1 MTVDPKNPLTLA
13 RFVGREVV
21 ATRSFDTHV
30 FPSLAAS
37 LDRARDTK
45 RYARAVILDG
55 PALRDVLGVAVP
67 EVQVSAVTNDSRAV
81 SPGTAY
87 VAIKGFTTDGAQF
100 VPQALE
106 QGATLIVADHPIDGA
121 PTAVVPDTRAALARV
136 AVAVNGDPSKDL
148 TVYGI
153 TGTNGKTTSSY
164 VLHGILTGAY
174 GAAKTGLLSTAEII
188 VGRDCQPAV
197 RTTGEAPLVQG
208 TLARMRDEGV
218 RYVVLETSSHG
229 IALQR
234 VTGTHYAAA
243 LFTNLSR
250 DHLDFHPTMED
261 YYLTKRRLFEWTDGP
276 KLANADDEYGAR
288 LAAEIPGTLRFGTA
302 SDADYR
308 ALGVVQTGA
317 GTDFTLRTPTLELP
331 LHMPLLGDYN
341 VLNVTGAAAV
351 ALETGMD
358 PDRLQRA
365 VAEMPQVPGRFERVP
380 NDRGIEIIVDYAHTD
395 VGLAAV
401 LDVARAVTHGRV
413 IVVYGAAGRRDPAK
427 RPKMGVVASDKA
439 DIGIITTDDS
449 YDESPET
456 IAAEVK
462 AGAPEHEVILDRRS
476 AIQKALDYARPGDL
490 VLLAGKGHERVQH
503 LPDGDVD
510 FHDATVATELLLDRG

>member
-1 MTVDPKNPLTLA
+1 M
-13 RFVGREVV
+13 
-21 ATRSFDTHV
+21 
-30 FPSLAAS
+30 
-37 LDRARDTK
+37 
-45 RYARAVILDG
+45 ILDG
-55 PALRDVLGVAVP
+55 SALRDVLGVEVP

-81 SPGTAY
+81 SPGSAY
-87 VAIKGFTTDGAQF
+87 VAIKGFTTDGARF

-121 PTAVVPDTRAALARV
+121 PTAVVPDTRAAMARL

-164 VLHGILTGAY
+164 VLHGILSSAY

-188 VGRDCQPAV
+188 VGTERRPAV

-218 RYVVLETSSHG
+218 QYVVLETSSHG

-234 VTGTHYAAA
+234 VAGTHYAAA

-276 KLANADDEYGAR
+276 KLANSDDPYGAR
-288 LAAEIPGTLRFGTA
+288 LADEVSGTLRFGTTTA
-302 SDADYR
+302 ADYQ
-308 ALGVVQTGA
+308 AVAIEQTSA
-317 GTDFTLRTPTLELP
+317 GTDFVLRTPTMELP

-341 VLNVTGAAAV
+341 VLNVTGAAAI

-358 PDRLQRA
+358 PDILQRA
-365 VAEMPQVPGRFERVP
+365 VADIPQVPGRFERVP
-380 NDRGIEIIVDYAHTD
+380 NDKGFEVIVDYAHTD

-401 LDVARAVTHGRV
+401 LDVARAVTEGRV

-427 RPKMGVVASDKA
+427 RPKMGAVATQKA

-449 YDESPET
+449 YDESPEA

-462 AGAPEHEVILDRRS
+462 AGAPDHEVILDRRE
-476 AIQKALDYARPGDL
+476 AIERALATAKSGDL
-490 VLLAGKGHERVQH
+490 VLIAGKGHERVQH
-503 LPDGDVD
+503 LPDGDID
-510 FHDATVATELLLDRG
+510 FHDATVAAELLSERG

>member
-1 MTVDPKNPLTLA
+1 M
-13 RFVGREVV
+13 
-21 ATRSFDTHV
+21 
-30 FPSLAAS
+30 
-37 LDRARDTK
+37 
-45 RYARAVILDG
+45 ILDG
-55 PALRDVLGVAVP
+55 PALRDVLGVDVP

-81 SPGTAY
+81 SPGSAY
-87 VAIKGFTTDGAQF
+87 VAIKGFITDGARF

-121 PTAVVPDTRAALARV
+121 PTAVVPDTRAAMAKL
-136 AVAVNGDPSKDL
+136 AVAVNGDPSQDL

-164 VLHGILTGAY
+164 VLHGILSGAY
-174 GAAKTGLLSTAEII
+174 DAARTGLLSTAEII
-188 VGRDCQPAV
+188 VGTERRPAE

-218 RYVVLETSSHG
+218 QYVVLETSSHG

-234 VTGTHYAAA
+234 VAGTHYTAA

-261 YYLTKRRLFEWTDGP
+261 YYLTKRRLFEWTAGP
-276 KLANADDEYGAR
+276 KLANSDDLYGAR
-288 LAAEIPGTLRFGTA
+288 LADEVSGTLRFGTT
-302 SDADYR
+302 SDADYQ
-308 ALGVVQTGA
+308 AVAIEQTAA
-317 GTDFTLRTPTLELP
+317 GTDFVLRTPTMELP

-341 VLNVTGAAAV
+341 VLNVTGAAAI

-358 PDRLQRA
+358 PDILQRA
-365 VAEMPQVPGRFERVP
+365 VADIPQVPGRFERVH
-380 NDRGIEIIVDYAHTD
+380 NDKGLEVIVDYAHTD

-401 LDVARAVTHGRV
+401 LDVARAVTDGRV

-427 RPKMGVVASDKA
+427 RPKMGAVATQKA

-449 YDESPET
+449 YDESPEA
-456 IAAEVK
+456 IAAEIK
-462 AGAPEHEVILDRRS
+462 GGAPDHEVILDRRE
-476 AIQKALDYARPGDL
+476 AIAKAMSIAKPGDL
-490 VLLAGKGHERVQH
+490 VLIAGKGHERVQH
-503 LPDGDVD
+503 LPDGDID
-510 FHDATVATELLLDRG
+510 FHDATVAAELLSERG

>member
-1 MTVDPKNPLTLA
+1 MA
-13 RFVGREVV
+13 RE
-21 ATRSFDTHV
+21 A
-30 FPSLAAS
+30 
-37 LDRARDTK
+37 K

-55 PALRDVLGVAVP
+55 KALHDVLGVAVP
-67 EVQVSAVTNDSRAV
+67 EAQVSAVTNDSRAV
-81 SPGTAY
+81 GPGSAY
-87 VAIKGFTTDGAQF
+87 VAINGFTTDGARF

-106 QGATLIVADHPIDGA
+106 QGATLIVADHPIQGA
-121 PTAVVPDTRAALARV
+121 PTAVVPDTRAAMARL
-136 AVAVNGDPSKDL
+136 AVAVNGDPSRDL

-188 VGRDCQPAV
+188 VGNDRKPAV

-208 TLARMRDEGV
+208 TLARMREEGV

-234 VTGTHYAAA
+234 VAGTHYAAA

-276 KLANADDEYGAR
+276 KLSNTDDPYGER
-288 LAAEIPGTLRFGTA
+288 LAAEIPGSLRFGTGPG
-302 SDADYR
+302 ADYR
-308 ALGVVQTGA
+308 AVDVRQDA
-317 GTDFTLRTPTLELP
+317 NGTAFTLLTPHTGLLIR
-331 LHMPLLGDYN
+331 MPLLGDYN
-341 VLNVTGAAAV
+341 VHNVTGAAAL
-351 ALETGMD
+351 ALETGMA
-358 PDRLQRA
+358 PDQLISA
-365 VAEMPQVPGRFERVP
+365 IDEMPQVPGRFERVP
-380 NDRGIEIIVDYAHTD
+380 NDQGIEVIVDYAHTD
-395 VGLAAV
+395 VGLRAV
-401 LDVARAVTHGRV
+401 LEVARSVTQGRV
-413 IVVYGAAGRRDPAK
+413 IVVYGAAGRRDPDK
-427 RPKMGVVASDKA
+427 RPKMGAVASRLA

-449 YDESPET
+449 YDESPER

-462 AGAPEHEVILDRRS
+462 AGAPGHEVILDRRA
-476 AIQKALDYARPGDL
+476 AIQKALDHARPGDL
-490 VLLAGKGHERVQH
+490 VLLAGKGHERIQH

-510 FHDATVATELLLDRG
+510 FHDATVAAELLRNRD

>member
-1 MTVDPKNPLTLA
+1 M
-13 RFVGREVV
+13 
-21 ATRSFDTHV
+21 
-30 FPSLAAS
+30 
-37 LDRARDTK
+37 
-45 RYARAVILDG
+45 ILDG
-55 PALRDVLGVAVP
+55 SALRDVLGVEVP

-81 SPGTAY
+81 SPGSAY
-87 VAIKGFTTDGAQF
+87 VAIKGFTTDGARF

-121 PTAVVPDTRAALARV
+121 PTAVVPDTRAAMAKL

-164 VLHGILTGAY
+164 VLHGILSGAY

-188 VGRDCQPAV
+188 VGTERRPAV

-218 RYVVLETSSHG
+218 QYVVLETSSHG

-234 VTGTHYAAA
+234 VAGTHYAAA

-276 KLANADDEYGAR
+276 KLANADDPYGAR
-288 LAAEIPGTLRFGTA
+288 LADEVSGTLRFGTA
-302 SDADYR
+302 GDADYR
-308 ALGVVQTGA
+308 ALAIEQTSA
-317 GTDFTLRTPTLELP
+317 GTDFVLRTPQMELP

-341 VLNVTGAAAV
+341 VLNVTGAAAI

-358 PDRLQRA
+358 PDALQRA
-365 VAEMPQVPGRFERVP
+365 VADIPQVPGRFERVP
-380 NDRGIEIIVDYAHTD
+380 NDKGLEVIVDYAHTD

-401 LDVARAVTHGRV
+401 LDVARAVTDGRV

-427 RPKMGVVASDKA
+427 RPKMGAVATQMA

-449 YDESPET
+449 YDESPAA
-456 IAAEVK
+456 IASEVK
-462 AGAPEHEVILDRRS
+462 AGAPDHEVIIDRRE
-476 AIQKALDYARPGDL
+476 AIAKALEIAEPGDL

-503 LPDGDVD
+503 LPDGDID
-510 FHDATVATELLLDRG
+510 FHDATVAAELLSERG

>member
-1 MTVDPKNPLTLA
+1 M
-13 RFVGREVV
+13 
-21 ATRSFDTHV
+21 
-30 FPSLAAS
+30 
-37 LDRARDTK
+37 
-45 RYARAVILDG
+45 ILDG

-121 PTAVVPDTRAALARV
+121 PTAVVPDTRAALARL

-188 VGRDCQPAV
+188 VGRDRQPAV

-234 VTGTHYAAA
+234 VAGTHYAAA

-276 KLANADDEYGAR
+276 KLANADDEYGDR

-317 GTDFTLRTPTLELP
+317 GTDFTLRTPPWNCRCTCRCSATTTSSTSP
-331 LHMPLLGDYN
+331 
-341 VLNVTGAAAV
+341 VL
-351 ALETGMD
+351 
-358 PDRLQRA
+358 
-365 VAEMPQVPGRFERVP
+365 
-380 NDRGIEIIVDYAHTD
+380 
-395 VGLAAV
+395 
-401 LDVARAVTHGRV
+401 
-413 IVVYGAAGRRDPAK
+413 
-427 RPKMGVVASDKA
+427 
-439 DIGIITTDDS
+439 
-449 YDESPET
+449 
-456 IAAEVK
+456 
-462 AGAPEHEVILDRRS
+462 RRS
-476 AIQKALDYARPGDL
+476 LSRPAWTRIGCSEQLPKCPRCRGDSSAFPMIGASRSSSTTPTPTSAWPPSSTSHAL
-490 VLLAGKGHERVQH
+490 
-503 LPDGDVD
+503 
-510 FHDATVATELLLDRG
+510 